1 MYINEWDG
9 NSVEIKE
16 DEGYIYAPQIGAGH
30 KEIDK
35 STGDNTFTGV
45 IMGEYVIDTQMG
57 WNILKKEGSSNQY
70 YCSMTGFENGVGVC
84 RLIEIESDN
93 WDNMKV
99 VNIVNKIIDN
109 TTGSSF

>member
-1 MYINEWDG
+1 MFIDAN
-9 NSVEIKE
+9 N
-16 DEGYIYAPQIGAGH
+16 
-30 KEIDK
+30 EIDAQDYVENLLGLK
-35 STGDNTFTGV
+35 LTG
-45 IMGEYVIDTQMG
+45 MGEYVIDTQMG